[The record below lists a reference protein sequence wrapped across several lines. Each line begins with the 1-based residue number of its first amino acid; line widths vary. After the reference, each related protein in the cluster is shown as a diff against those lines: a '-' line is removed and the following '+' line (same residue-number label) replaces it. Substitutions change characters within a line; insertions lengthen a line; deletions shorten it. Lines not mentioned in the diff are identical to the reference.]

1 MELSIKTVSAKQ
13 KAAAPRVKAKKNL
26 LMTGNLKKFGKKFF
40 FVNKLAKKSVILE
53 A

>member
-1 MELSIKTVSAKQ
+1 VSALQ
-13 KAAAPRVKAKKNL
+13 IAAAPSAKAKKNL
-26 LMTGNLKKFGKKFF
+26 LMRRNLKKFGKKIF